1 MPICLPS
8 FAGVAQPASGGTPFT
23 NQYSVDFDGTDDY
36 MDAGNIT
43 AINSVANAS
52 FSFWYKTS
60 ATGKVGLIGGGVRTS
75 AYHWIDGN
83 MYIHSFVNTL
93 SHPITI
99 PTLGAWHHIVCT
111 FEASGS
117 KAYLDGNLVSTVDHG
132 DITASNAGTGFQVGR
147 VPHYGIPDG
156 QKLIDEVALFTS
168 TLSASDVTAIYNS
181 GVPADLTSYS
191 PVSWWRMGDNDGG
204 TGTTI
209 TDQGSGS
216 NDGTLTNGP
225 TFSTDVPHSNT
236 YSVDFDGTND
246 YIDCGTIT
254 GLQGS
259 SNGAISVWIKP
270 DTAGDAPNIGYRP
283 SPDHQFVLTFVG
295 GTLYFGVRNG
305 STANIYTTT
314 AMPNDT
320 NWHNYVATFNS
331 GTTKI
336 YIDGSE
342 VSGTQTGTNPSTI
355 SSTSGSFFIG
365 RNGEDNKYTDGL
377 LDEAALFNTAISASD
392 VTAIYNSGV
401 PADISSLSPL
411 GWWRMGDN
419 DLGTGTTITD
429 QGSGGNNGTLT
440 NGPTFSTTVP
450 S

>member
-1 MPICLPS
+1 MGSSTISLGLGLGGGKAATS
-8 FAGVAQPASGGTPFT
+8 SGRPASGGTPFA
-23 NQYSVDFDGTDDY
+23 NQ
-36 MDAGNIT
+36 
-43 AINSVANAS
+43 
-52 FSFWYKTS
+52 
-60 ATGKVGLIGGGVRTS
+60 
-75 AYHWIDGN
+75 
-83 MYIHSFVNTL
+83 
-93 SHPITI
+93 
-99 PTLGAWHHIVCT
+99 
-111 FEASGS
+111 
-117 KAYLDGNLVSTVDHG
+117 
-132 DITASNAGTGFQVGR
+132 
-147 VPHYGIPDG
+147 
-156 QKLIDEVALFTS
+156 
-168 TLSASDVTAIYNS
+168 
-181 GVPADLTSYS
+181 
-191 PVSWWRMGDNDGG
+191 
-204 TGTTI
+204 
-209 TDQGSGS
+209 
-216 NDGTLTNGP
+216 
-225 TFSTDVPHSNT
+225 

-283 SPDHQFVLTFVG
+283 SPEHQFVLTFVG
-295 GTLYFGVRNG
+295 GTFYFGVRNG
-305 STANIYTTT
+305 SRANIYTTT